1 MYHNDDHDKS
11 MTPGPTKVYASLA
24 FEEHEVVQRAVYLA
38 GIAKMQDHVCVS
50 AELMA
55 RLADKI
61 ESATRNYDYY
71 RARFIDANAE
81 IKKLKAKIVELK
93 RNAKGGDLDF

>member
-1 MYHNDDHDKS
+1 MYHEDDHNKL
-11 MTPGPTKVYASLA
+11 TPGPTKVYPALA
-24 FEEHEVVQRAVYLA
+24 FEEHELVQRAVYLA
-38 GIAKMQDHVCVS
+38 GIAKMQGHVCLS
-50 AELMA
+50 DQLMM
-55 RLADKI
+55 RLAGKI
-61 ESATRNYDYY
+61 ESVSRNYDYY